1 MFNLPSYYVVNK
13 KFDIKMFTTSQLTP
27 KEKKYFKDN
36 VVQIELKYQITGEDI
51 ASFIDDE
58 HNCQAIMF
66 FEVEVKDL
74 RSAKTIGGII
84 QRVVKPLVVIRF
96 FDSKGTES
104 YCFAYKRLNKLDN
117 TQIVIDEII
126 LTPISSIFL
135 QNETKEL
142 ISKYLDFDEV
152 KNKVNKL
159 SYYYEMF
166 SKAIVISNRAYFSG
180 YKDILASNIFYDL
193 DTMKLLTSL
202 FREIEGFEREKSIA
216 NTVSEKAQINMKIKN
231 ALDKINKLTE

>member
-1 MFNLPSYYVVNK
+1 MFNLPSDYEVNK
-13 KFDIKMFTTSQLTP
+13 KFDIKMFTSSKLTP

-74 RSAKTIGGII
+74 KSGRTIGEII
-84 QRVVKPLVVIRF
+84 QRVVKPLVVIIF

-166 SKAIVISNRAYFSG
+166 SKAIVISNRAYFYG
-180 YKDILASNIFYDL
+180 YKDILESNIFYDI
-193 DTMKLLTSL
+193 DTMKLLMGL
-202 FREIEGFEREKSIA
+202 LREIDRFEREKSIA
-216 NTVSEKAQINMKIKN
+216 VTAAEKAQINMKIKN

>member
-1 MFNLPSYYVVNK
+1 
-13 KFDIKMFTTSQLTP
+13 
-27 KEKKYFKDN
+27 
-36 VVQIELKYQITGEDI
+36 
-51 ASFIDDE
+51 
-58 HNCQAIMF
+58 MF

-74 RSAKTIGGII
+74 KSAKTIGEII
-84 QRVVKPLVVIRF
+84 QRIVKPLLVIRF
-96 FDSKGTES
+96 FDSKGTEN
-104 YCFAYKRLNKLDN
+104 YCFAYKRLNKVDN
-117 TQIVIDEII
+117 NQIVIDEII

-180 YKDILASNIFYDL
+180 YKGILSSYIFYDL

-231 ALDKINKLTE
+231 TLDKINKLTE

>member
-1 MFNLPSYYVVNK
+1 MFNLPLDYEVNK
-13 KFDIKMFTTSQLTP
+13 KFDIKMFTTSQLTQ

-36 VVQIELKYQITGEDI
+36 VVEIVLKYQITGEDI
-51 ASFIDDE
+51 ASFIDGE

-74 RSAKTIGGII
+74 KSAKTIGEII
-84 QRVVKPLVVIRF
+84 QRVVKPLLVIRF

-117 TQIVIDEII
+117 NQIVIDEII
-126 LTPISSIFL
+126 FTPMSSIFL

-142 ISKYLDFDEV
+142 ISKYLDFEEV

-159 SYYYEMF
+159 TYYYEMF
-166 SKAIVISNRAYFSG
+166 SKAIVISNRAYFYG
-180 YKDILASNIFYDL
+180 YKDILESNIFYDI
-193 DTMKLLTSL
+193 DTMKLLMGL
-202 FREIEGFEREKSIA
+202 LREIDRFEREKSIA
-216 NTVSEKAQINMKIKN
+216 ITVAEKAQINMKIKN

>member
-1 MFNLPSYYVVNK
+1 MFNLPLDYEVNK
-13 KFDIKMFTTSQLTP
+13 KFDIKMFTSSQLTP

-74 RSAKTIGGII
+74 KSAKTIGEII
-84 QRVVKPLVVIRF
+84 QRIVKPLVVIRF
-96 FDSKGTES
+96 FDSKGTEN

-126 LTPISSIFL
+126 FTPISSIFL
-135 QNETKEL
+135 ENETKEL

-159 SYYYEMF
+159 FFYYEMF
-166 SKAIVISNRAYFSG
+166 CKVKVISNRAYFSG
-180 YKDILASNIFYDL
+180 YKGILSSNIFYDL
-193 DTMKLLTSL
+193 DTMKLLTRL

-216 NTVSEKAQINMKIKN
+216 NTVSEKAQINMKIKST
-231 ALDKINKLTE
+231 LEKINKLTE

>member
-1 MFNLPSYYVVNK
+1 MFNIPSDYGVNK
-13 KFDIKMFTTSQLTP
+13 KFDIKMFTTSKLTS

-36 VVQIELKYQITGEDI
+36 VAQIELKYQITGEDI
-51 ASFIDDE
+51 ASLIDDE

-66 FEVEVKDL
+66 FEIEVKDL
-74 RSAKTIGGII
+74 KSAKTIGEII
-84 QRVVKPLVVIRF
+84 QRIVKPLVVIRF
-96 FDSKGTES
+96 FDFKGMES

-126 LTPISSIFL
+126 FTPASSIFL

-159 SYYYEMF
+159 FFYYEMF
-166 SKAIVISNRAYFSG
+166 CKVKVISNRAYYSE
-180 YKDILASNIFYDL
+180 YKSLLSSNIFYDL
-193 DTMKLLTSL
+193 DAMKSLTSL
-202 FREIEGFEREKSIA
+202 LREVEGFEREKSIA
-216 NTVSEKAQINMKIKN
+216 VTVSEKAQINIKIKST
-231 ALDKINKLTE
+231 LDKINKLTE

>member
-1 MFNLPSYYVVNK
+1 MFNLPPDYEVNK

-74 RSAKTIGGII
+74 KSAKTIGEII
-84 QRVVKPLVVIRF
+84 QRIVKPLLVIRF
-96 FDSKGTES
+96 FDSKGTEN

-159 SYYYEMF
+159 SYYYEIF
-166 SKAIVISNRAYFSG
+166 SKAAVISNRTYFSG
-180 YKDILASNIFYDL
+180 YKGILSSNIFYDL
-193 DTMKLLTSL
+193 DTMKLLTGL
-202 FREIEGFEREKSIA
+202 LRELEGFEREKGIA

-231 ALDKINKLTE
+231 TLDKINKLTE

>member
-1 MFNLPSYYVVNK
+1 MFNLPSGYEVNK
-13 KFDIKMFTTSQLTP
+13 KFDIKMFTSSQLTP

-51 ASFIDDE
+51 TSFIDDE

-74 RSAKTIGGII
+74 KSAKTIGEII
-84 QRVVKPLVVIRF
+84 QRVVKPLLVIRF
-96 FDSKGTES
+96 FDSKCTEN
-104 YCFAYKRLNKLDN
+104 YCFAYKRLNKVDN

-135 QNETKEL
+135 QNETKDL
-142 ISKYLDFDEV
+142 ISKFLDFDEV

-159 SYYYEMF
+159 SYYYEIF
-166 SKAIVISNRAYFSG
+166 SKAAVISNRAYFSG
-180 YKDILASNIFYDL
+180 YKGILSSNTFYDIE
-193 DTMKLLTSL
+193 TMKLLTVL
-202 FREIEGFEREKSIA
+202 LREIEGFEREKSIA
-216 NTVSEKAQINMKIKN
+216 NTVSDKAQINMKIKN
-231 ALDKINKLTE
+231 TIDKINKLIE

>member
-1 MFNLPSYYVVNK
+1 MFNIPSAYEVNK

-36 VVQIELKYQITGEDI
+36 VFKIELKYQITGEDI

-74 RSAKTIGGII
+74 KCAKTIGEII

-96 FDSKGTES
+96 FDFKGTES

-117 TQIVIDEII
+117 TQIVIDETIF
-126 LTPISSIFL
+126 TPASSIFL

-159 SYYYEMF
+159 FFYYEMF
-166 SKAIVISNRAYFSG
+166 CKAKLISNRAYFSG
-180 YKDILASNIFYDL
+180 YKGILSSNIFYDF
-193 DTMKLLTSL
+193 DTMKSLTGLL
-202 FREIEGFEREKSIA
+202 REIEGFEREISIA
-216 NTVSEKAQINMKIKN
+216 NTASDKAQINIKIKN
-231 ALDKINKLTE
+231 TLEKINKLTE

>member
-74 RSAKTIGGII
+74 KSAKTIGEII
-84 QRVVKPLVVIRF
+84 QRIVKPLVVIRF
-96 FDSKGTES
+96 FDSKGAES

-142 ISKYLDFDEV
+142 ISKYLDFEEV

-159 SYYYEMF
+159 TYYYEMF
-166 SKAIVISNRAYFSG
+166 SKAIVISNRGYFSG
-180 YKDILASNIFYDL
+180 YKAILSSNIFYDI
-193 DTMKLLTSL
+193 DTMKLLTGL
-202 FREIEGFEREKSIA
+202 FREIEGFEKVKSIA

-231 ALDKINKLTE
+231 TLDKINKLTE

>member
-1 MFNLPSYYVVNK
+1 MFNLPSDYKVNK
-13 KFDIKMFTTSQLTP
+13 KFDIKMFTTSELNQ

-36 VVQIELKYQITGEDI
+36 VAQIELKYQIIGEDI

-66 FEVEVKDL
+66 FEVEVKNL
-74 RSAKTIGGII
+74 KSAKTIGEII

-104 YCFAYKRLNKLDN
+104 YCFVYKRLNKLDN
-117 TQIVIDEII
+117 TKIVIDEII
-126 LTPISSIFL
+126 LTHISSIFFE
-135 QNETKEL
+135 NDTKKL

-152 KNKVNKL
+152 KNKANKL
-159 SYYYEMF
+159 TYYYEMF

-180 YKDILASNIFYDL
+180 YKSILSSNIFYDL

-202 FREIEGFEREKSIA
+202 LREVEGFEREKSIA
-216 NTVSEKAQINMKIKN
+216 VTVSEKAQINMKIKN
-231 ALDKINKLTE
+231 TLEKINKLTE

>member
-1 MFNLPSYYVVNK
+1 MFNLPSDYEVNK
-13 KFDIKMFTTSQLTP
+13 KFDIKMFTTSQLIP

-36 VVQIELKYQITGEDI
+36 VAQIELKYQITGEDI
-51 ASFIDDE
+51 ASFFDDE

-74 RSAKTIGGII
+74 KSARTIGEII

-180 YKDILASNIFYDL
+180 YKGILSSYIFYDL
-193 DTMKLLTSL
+193 DTMKLLTGL
-202 FREIEGFEREKSIA
+202 FREIDRFEREKSIA
-216 NTVSEKAQINMKIKN
+216 VTAAEKAQINMKIKN
-231 ALDKINKLTE
+231 TLEKINKITE

>member
-1 MFNLPSYYVVNK
+1 MFNLPSDYEVNK
-13 KFDIKMFTTSQLTP
+13 KFDIKMFATSQLTP

-74 RSAKTIGGII
+74 KSAKTIGEII
-84 QRVVKPLVVIRF
+84 QRIVKPLVVIRF
-96 FDSKGTES
+96 FDFKGTES
-104 YCFAYKRLNKLDN
+104 YCLAYKRLNKLDN

-126 LTPISSIFL
+126 FTPMSSIFL

-142 ISKYLDFDEV
+142 ISKYLDFEEV

-159 SYYYEMF
+159 TYYYEMF
-166 SKAIVISNRAYFSG
+166 SKAIVISNRGYFSG
-180 YKDILASNIFYDL
+180 YKAILSSNIFYDI
-193 DTMKLLTSL
+193 DTMKLLTGL
-202 FREIEGFEREKSIA
+202 FREIEGFEREKNISV
-216 NTVSEKAQINMKIKN
+216 TVSEKAQINMKIKST
-231 ALDKINKLTE
+231 LEKINKLTE

>member
-1 MFNLPSYYVVNK
+1 MFNLPPDYEVNK

-74 RSAKTIGGII
+74 KSAKTIGETI

-142 ISKYLDFDEV
+142 ISKYLDFNEV
-152 KNKVNKL
+152 KNKVNKP
-159 SYYYEMF
+159 SYYYEIF
-166 SKAIVISNRAYFSG
+166 SKAVVISNGTYFSG
-180 YKDILASNIFYDL
+180 YKGILSSNIFYDI
-193 DTMKLLTSL
+193 DTMKLLTGL
-202 FREIEGFEREKSIA
+202 LRELEGFEREKGIA

-231 ALDKINKLTE
+231 TLDKINKLTE

>member
-1 MFNLPSYYVVNK
+1 MFNLPSDYEVNK
-13 KFDIKMFTTSQLTP
+13 KFDIKMFTSSKLTP

-51 ASFIDDE
+51 GSFIDDE

-74 RSAKTIGGII
+74 KSAKTIGEII
-84 QRVVKPLVVIRF
+84 QRIVKPLLVIRF
-96 FDSKGTES
+96 FDSKGTEN

-126 LTPISSIFL
+126 LTPLSSIFL
-135 QNETKEL
+135 QNETKDL
-142 ISKYLDFDEV
+142 MSKFLDFDEV
-152 KNKVNKL
+152 KNKVHKL

-180 YKDILASNIFYDL
+180 YKDILASNVFYDL
-193 DTMKLLTSL
+193 DTMKLLTCL
-202 FREIEGFEREKSIA
+202 LREIEGFEREKSIA

-231 ALDKINKLTE
+231 TLDKINKLTE

>member
-1 MFNLPSYYVVNK
+1 MFNLPSDYEVNK

-74 RSAKTIGGII
+74 RSAKIIGEII

-96 FDSKGTES
+96 FDAKGTES

-126 LTPISSIFL
+126 FTPISSIFL

-142 ISKYLDFDEV
+142 ISKYLDFEEV

-159 SYYYEMF
+159 TYYYEMF
-166 SKAIVISNRAYFSG
+166 SKAIVISNRGYFSE
-180 YKDILASNIFYDL
+180 YKAILSSNIFYDI
-193 DTMKLLTSL
+193 DTMKLLTGL
-202 FREIEGFEREKSIA
+202 LREIEGFEKVKSIA

-231 ALDKINKLTE
+231 ILDKINKLTE

>member
-1 MFNLPSYYVVNK
+1 MFNLPSDYEVNK
-13 KFDIKMFTTSQLTP
+13 KFDIKMFTTSQLTS

-74 RSAKTIGGII
+74 RSAKIIGEII

-96 FDSKGTES
+96 FDAKGTES

-126 LTPISSIFL
+126 FTPISSIFL

-142 ISKYLDFDEV
+142 ISKYLDFEEV

-159 SYYYEMF
+159 TYYYEMF
-166 SKAIVISNRAYFSG
+166 SKAIVISNRGYFSE
-180 YKDILASNIFYDL
+180 YKAILSSNIFYDI
-193 DTMKLLTSL
+193 DTMKLLTGL
-202 FREIEGFEREKSIA
+202 LREIEGFEKVKSIA

-231 ALDKINKLTE
+231 ILDKINKLTE

>member
-1 MFNLPSYYVVNK
+1 MFNLPSDYVVNK
-13 KFDIKMFTTSQLTP
+13 KFDIKMFTSSQLTP

-36 VVQIELKYQITGEDI
+36 VAQIELKYQITGEDI

-74 RSAKTIGGII
+74 KSAKTIGEII
-84 QRVVKPLVVIRF
+84 QRVVKPLLVIRF
-96 FDSKGTES
+96 FDSKGTEN
-104 YCFAYKRLNKLDN
+104 YCFAYKRLNKVDN
-117 TQIVIDEII
+117 TQIVIDDII

-135 QNETKEL
+135 KNETKDL
-142 ISKYLDFDEV
+142 ISKFLDFDEV

-159 SYYYEMF
+159 SYYYEIF

-180 YKDILASNIFYDL
+180 YKGILSSNIFYDL
-193 DTMKLLTSL
+193 DTMKLLTGL
-202 FREIEGFEREKSIA
+202 LREIEGFEREKIIV
-216 NTVSEKAQINMKIKN
+216 NTVSEKAQINMRIKN
-231 ALDKINKLTE
+231 TLDKINKLIE

>member
-1 MFNLPSYYVVNK
+1 MFNLPPDYEVNK

-51 ASFIDDE
+51 ASFIDEE

-74 RSAKTIGGII
+74 KSAKTIGEII

-96 FDSKGTES
+96 FDFKGMER

-126 LTPISSIFL
+126 FTPISSIFL

-159 SYYYEMF
+159 FFYYEMF
-166 SKAIVISNRAYFSG
+166 SKAAVISNRAYFFG
-180 YKDILASNIFYDL
+180 YRGVLSSNIFYDL
-193 DTMKLLTSL
+193 DTMKLLTRL

-216 NTVSEKAQINMKIKN
+216 NTTAEKAQINMKIKN
-231 ALDKINKLTE
+231 TFDKINKLTE